1 MDHNAIL
8 RGECEFPAIGSS
20 SADIE
25 ELFRLYGLMCGG
37 VLEVISQNP
46 DPDDYE
52 QEIARQEAI
61 SGLIPGMQVLTTILL
76 TQDVK
81 VVMPLFVQYFLNDPD
96 CLYFLEIMKA
106 NNPDM
111 STIQDRLSSAWGL

>member
-1 MDHNAIL
+1 
-8 RGECEFPAIGSS
+8 
-20 SADIE
+20 
-25 ELFRLYGLMCGG
+25 MCGG